1 MARNV
6 GPEDRVVRIVVALG
20 LGVLI
25 YMGVLGSIA
34 SIIAGVIAA
43 YLLITGLLA
52 RCVFYKLIDVDTAIQ
67 EQPYS
72 STDDRGGLEG
82 PPPKSTRWRERRGR
96 AVRSRKLPAGAAI
109 GSDRRQRFIVL
120 SSIVAAKRRLSD
132 TVPRRPRR
140 RRKRQPPLE
149 DLSDPLA
156 VVQDVA
162 DRAVVA
168 SLGLLH
174 CRPVGRREN
183 MLFLDRPIRPPSPSL
198 STR

>member
-1 MARNV
+1 MQMARNV

-72 STDDRGGLEG
+72 STDDRAGL
-82 PPPKSTRWRERRGR
+82 
-96 AVRSRKLPAGAAI
+96 
-109 GSDRRQRFIVL
+109 
-120 SSIVAAKRRLSD
+120 
-132 TVPRRPRR
+132 
-140 RRKRQPPLE
+140 
-149 DLSDPLA
+149 
-156 VVQDVA
+156 
-162 DRAVVA
+162 
-168 SLGLLH
+168 
-174 CRPVGRREN
+174 
-183 MLFLDRPIRPPSPSL
+183 
-198 STR
+198 